1 MKSKRESK
9 QPLRRR
15 DGTGHINQAYAS
27 ELLALSGHSDGDAK
41 GGAFVD
47 RPYSNDELSEELGEA
62 FVEGATSGEGAESE
76 RRDEVEVFE
85 EGGPFVV
92 TDARREFAEGTDD
105 SNPAG
110 ATQEPFPRA
119 MGGGEGS

>member
-15 DGTGHINQAYAS
+15 DGAGHINPAYAS
-27 ELLALSGHSDGDAK
+27 DLLALSGHSDGDDN

-47 RPYSNDELSEELGEA
+47 RPYSDDELSEELGEA
-62 FVEGATSGEGAESE
+62 FVAGATSGEGAESE
-76 RRDEVEVFE
+76 RLDEVEAFE
-85 EGGPFVV
+85 AGGPFVV

-105 SNPAG
+105 SNPVES
-110 ATQEPFPRA
+110 TQEPFPRA